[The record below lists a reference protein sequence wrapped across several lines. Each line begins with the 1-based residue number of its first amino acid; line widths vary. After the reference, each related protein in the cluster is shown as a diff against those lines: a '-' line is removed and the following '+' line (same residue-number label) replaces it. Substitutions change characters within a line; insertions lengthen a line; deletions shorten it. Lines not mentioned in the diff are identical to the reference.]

1 MLLEIFKF
9 IFYAILIVL
18 ISKYLLVINIR
29 KIAEKLNLK
38 SKTVGEIAGISTSIP
53 EVLTVTVTSISGLY
67 ATSIFNVFSSNI
79 INLIQ
84 YIISIIINKNIRL
97 LKNKALIV
105 NLILVI
111 ITILLPVIL
120 LILKIQTSTI
130 LIPIF
135 LILYILFLSIT
146 NRLHKK
152 YLKSVDEIAEEYKY
166 KKDKNPIAINVVIL
180 IIATML
186 LYIIGEMLGNTLE
199 NLCYSFGIQ
208 EALIGFILGF
218 ITSIPELVTF
228 FESQKH
234 HKEEGKDKFFGVVE
248 ASNNLLTSNMLNI
261 FIIQTIGLVIIQI
274 F

>member
-152 YLKSVDEIAEEYKY
+152 YLKSVDEIA
-166 KKDKNPIAINVVIL
+166 
-180 IIATML
+180 
-186 LYIIGEMLGNTLE
+186 
-199 NLCYSFGIQ
+199 
-208 EALIGFILGF
+208 
-218 ITSIPELVTF
+218 
-228 FESQKH
+228 
-234 HKEEGKDKFFGVVE
+234 
-248 ASNNLLTSNMLNI
+248 
-261 FIIQTIGLVIIQI
+261 
-274 F
+274 

>member
-166 KKDKNPIAINVVIL
+166 KKYKNPIAINVVIL

-248 ASNNLLTSNMLNI
+248 ASNNLLTSNMLNL

>member
-105 NLILVI
+105 NLMLVI

-248 ASNNLLTSNMLNI
+248 ASNNLLTSNMLNL

>member
-67 ATSIFNVFSSNI
+67 ATSIFNLFSSNI

-248 ASNNLLTSNMLNI
+248 ASNNLLTSNMLNL

>member
-53 EVLTVTVTSISGLY
+53 ELLTLTVASISGLY

-79 INLIQ
+79 INFIQ

-105 NLILVI
+105 NLLLVV
-111 ITILLPVIL
+111 ITILLPLIL

-130 LIPIF
+130 LIPTF
-135 LILYILFLSIT
+135 LILYILFILLT

-152 YLKSVDEIAEEYKY
+152 YLKSVDEIAEEYEY
-166 KKDKNPIAINVVIL
+166 KKDKNPIAINIVIL
-180 IIATML
+180 IIATIL

-199 NLCYSFGIQ
+199 NLCYSFGLQ

-228 FESQKH
+228 FEAQKH

-248 ASNNLLTSNMLNI
+248 ASNNLLTSNMLNL
-261 FIIQTIGLVIIQI
+261 FIIQTIGLVIIGI

>member
-248 ASNNLLTSNMLNI
+248 ASNNLLTSNMLNL

>member
-152 YLKSVDEIAEEYKY
+152 YLKSVDEIAEEYQY

-248 ASNNLLTSNMLNI
+248 ASNNLLTSNMLNL